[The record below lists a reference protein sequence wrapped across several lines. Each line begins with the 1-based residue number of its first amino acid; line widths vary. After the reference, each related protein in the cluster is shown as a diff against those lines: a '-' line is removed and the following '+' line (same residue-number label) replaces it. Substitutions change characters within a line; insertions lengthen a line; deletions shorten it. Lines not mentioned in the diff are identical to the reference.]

1 MGFNSAYPFRLFALE
16 LRRTMS
22 KMKLTYFNLMGRAET
37 TRLILAQAGVAFE
50 DKRIEP
56 AEWPALK
63 ASLPMGQ
70 LPILEVDG
78 KTIGQSM
85 TIARFCG
92 RRFGLAGK
100 DELEGALADQA
111 VDQVADFL
119 AEVVKAMREPEETKK
134 AEMGKQLK
142 ADKLPA
148 FLASMEKLL
157 KSQGGKHFAGS
168 GLTWADIVVYQFI
181 SSMKVARPNQPK
193 ALVEEGD
200 LTNCPALCAL
210 VAMVGGL
217 PNIKKWEQTRP
228 VTPM

>member
-1 MGFNSAYPFRLFALE
+1 MGHYKSHSACPFRLFAFE

-22 KMKLTYFNLMGRAET
+22 EMKLTYFNLMGRAET

-111 VDQVADFL
+111 VDQVADFM
-119 AEVVKAMREPEETKK
+119 AEVVKAMKDEVARI
-134 AEMGKQLK
+134 LK
-142 ADKLPA
+142 TEKLPA
-148 FLASMEKLL
+148 FLTGMEKLL
-157 KSQGGKHFAGS
+157 KAQGGKHFAGS
-168 GLTWADIVVYQFI
+168 GLTWADIVVYQVI
-181 SSMKVARPNQPK
+181 TSLKRP
-193 ALVEEGD
+193 
-200 LTNCPALCAL
+200 
-210 VAMVGGL
+210 
-217 PNIKKWEQTRP
+217 RP
-228 VTPM
+228 TKPEIL

>member
-1 MGFNSAYPFRLFALE
+1 
-16 LRRTMS
+16 MS
-22 KMKLTYFNLMGRAET
+22 GIKLIYFNVMGRAET
-37 TRLILAQAGVAFE
+37 ARLILAQAGVSYE
-50 DKRIEP
+50 DKRIERE
-56 AEWPALK
+56 EWPALK

-70 LPILEVDG
+70 LPVLEVDG

-85 TIARFCG
+85 AIARYCA

-111 VDQVADFL
+111 VDQVSDFL
-119 AEVVKAMREPEETKK
+119 AELVKVMKEPEEVKK

-142 ADKLPA
+142 AEKLPA

-168 GLTWADIVVYQFI
+168 SLTWADIVVYQFI
-181 SSMKVARPNQPK
+181 SSMKMPRPNQPNS
-193 ALVEEGD
+193 LIEDSD
-200 LTNCPALCAL
+200 LSSCPALSAL
-210 VAMVGGL
+210 VAMVGAL

-228 VTPM
+228 VCPVTNQKY

>member
-1 MGFNSAYPFRLFALE
+1 
-16 LRRTMS
+16 MS
-22 KMKLTYFNLMGRAET
+22 GIKLIYFNLMGRAET
-37 TRLILAQAGVAFE
+37 ARLILAQAGVSYE
-50 DKRIEP
+50 DKRIEKE
-56 AEWPALK
+56 EWPALK

-70 LPILEVDG
+70 LPVLEVDG

-85 TIARFCG
+85 AIARYCA

-111 VDQVADFL
+111 VDQVSDFL
-119 AEVVKAMREPEETKK
+119 AELVKVMKEPEEAKK

-142 ADKLPA
+142 MEKLPA

-157 KSQGGKHFAGS
+157 KAQGGKYFAGS
-168 GLTWADIVVYQFI
+168 SLTWADIVVYQFV
-181 SSMKVARPNQPK
+181 SLKVPRSNQPK
-193 ALVEEGD
+193 ALIEESD
-200 LTNCPALCAL
+200 LTGCPAISAL
-210 VAMVGGL
+210 VETVGAL

>member
-1 MGFNSAYPFRLFALE
+1 MV
-16 LRRTMS
+16 
-22 KMKLTYFNLMGRAET
+22 KVMK
-37 TRLILAQAGVAFE
+37 
-50 DKRIEP
+50 
-56 AEWPALK
+56 
-63 ASLPMGQ
+63 
-70 LPILEVDG
+70 
-78 KTIGQSM
+78 
-85 TIARFCG
+85 
-92 RRFGLAGK
+92 
-100 DELEGALADQA
+100 
-111 VDQVADFL
+111 
-119 AEVVKAMREPEETKK
+119 EPEETKK

-142 ADKLPA
+142 AEKLPA

-193 ALVEEGD
+193 ALIEEGD

-217 PNIKKWEQTRP
+217 PNIKKWVQTRP